1 VKGLLERKKKHN
13 CTLKRGNLNQLL
25 VGPVVI
31 GTGLDREI
39 TVRSHLMPEL
49 RSERLKSLDAR
60 TDPRTKLGCRV
71 GWILVVK
78 KRKKEKEVTR
88 KMYIKSGVLHLTN

>member
-1 VKGLLERKKKHN
+1 
-13 CTLKRGNLNQLL
+13 
-25 VGPVVI
+25 
-31 GTGLDREI
+31 
-39 TVRSHLMPEL
+39 MPEL

-88 KMYIKSGVLHLTN
+88 KMYTKSGVLHLTN